1 MVMPRLMRH
10 DMSTKEVIRTKMETG
25 PFTLD
30 IVTLKKVAFSEE
42 INSVNAPG
50 TDGYFGIM
58 VNHTPF
64 VSSLKA
70 GVIKAT
76 RPNGEALTYSTS
88 GGFLMTDGKKVI
100 ILADAVER
108 PEEIDV
114 PRAQAAKERAEK
126 RLAER
131 TPEIDIDRART
142 ALLRAINR
150 LKVAELIKQKQI

>member
-1 MVMPRLMRH
+1 
-10 DMSTKEVIRTKMETG
+10 MENM

-30 IVTLKKVAFSEE
+30 IVTLKKIAFSEE
-42 INSVNAPG
+42 IRSVNAPG
-50 TDGYFGIM
+50 TEGYFSIL

-70 GVIKAT
+70 GIIRVI
-76 RPNGEALTYSTS
+76 RPNGETSTLSTS

-100 ILADAVER
+100 LLADAVEC

-114 PRAQAAKERAEK
+114 ARAQAAKERAEK

-131 TPEIDIDRART
+131 TPDINIDRARL
-142 ALLRAINR
+142 ALLRALNR
-150 LKVAELIKQKQI
+150 LKVAEFVKMK

>member
-1 MVMPRLMRH
+1 
-10 DMSTKEVIRTKMETG
+10 MENK

-42 INSVNAPG
+42 ITSVNAPG
-50 TDGYFGIM
+50 TEGYFSIQ

-64 VSSLKA
+64 VSSLKP
-70 GVIKAT
+70 GVIKVT
-76 RPNGEALTYSTS
+76 RPNGVALTYSSS
-88 GGFLMTDGKKVI
+88 GGFLMTDGKKAI

-114 PRAQAAKERAEK
+114 ARAQAAKERAEK

-131 TPEIDIDRART
+131 TPEIDVDRARL
-142 ALLRAINR
+142 ALLRALNR
-150 LKVAELIKQKQI
+150 LKVAEFVKQKQI